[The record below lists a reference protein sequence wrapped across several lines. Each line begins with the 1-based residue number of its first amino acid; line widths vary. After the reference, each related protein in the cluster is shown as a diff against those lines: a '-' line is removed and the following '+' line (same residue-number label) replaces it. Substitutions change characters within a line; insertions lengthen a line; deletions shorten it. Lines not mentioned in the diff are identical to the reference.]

1 MSTFKRLTPDEEAR
15 LSKAPTSGFEAKPIA
30 GTEKKKD
37 PFTEGQKKAAG
48 FAVRME
54 TAVEQMETLEDNG
67 FNPVNY
73 YDVFVENAPFIP
85 DLAEGYLK
93 SPQYQLYHRAVNDFL
108 TAQLRKESGAQINA
122 SEFDLMFKTYLPEPG
137 NKPPVIQA
145 KREAIRAALA
155 AMKGDAGEAYK
166 RTADIVA
173 ADQGGNAKSTPGSAE
188 ALRILI
194 EMAKKDPELV
204 KKMRERGLIP

>member
-1 MSTFKRLTPDEEAR
+1 
-15 LSKAPTSGFEAKPIA
+15 
-30 GTEKKKD
+30 
-37 PFTEGQKKAAG
+37 
-48 FAVRME
+48 
-54 TAVEQMETLEDNG
+54 
-67 FNPVNY
+67 
-73 YDVFVENAPFIP
+73 
-85 DLAEGYLK
+85 
-93 SPQYQLYHRAVNDFL
+93 
-108 TAQLRKESGAQINA
+108 
-122 SEFDLMFKTYLPEPG
+122 MFKTYLPEPG

-145 KREAIRAALA
+145 KREARRAALA